1 MNDQS
6 LSDKHIISDFLLWL
20 SVEKG
25 RADTTLAAYKRDL
38 NKLID
43 WINDNGLSIQ
53 TLGENDAIRFLRS
66 LQAADYSDATI
77 TRTMVSV
84 RSLYMFMD
92 IEGLR
97 MDNPTKNIE
106 LPRVPKGLPKALSVE
121 EVNELLA
128 AIEGDSPSAR
138 RDRAILEVLYGT
150 GARITE
156 VVNLSL
162 GDLDHADNL
171 IKVLGKG
178 DKERIVPVGR
188 FAMKAL
194 NAWLEPEGR
203 GSFEPKEWKSRR
215 DSEALFLNTR
225 GTRLSRQ
232 GGWGIVKKYGAK
244 VGLGSKLSPH
254 TLRHCCATHM
264 LEHGADIRT
273 VQELLGHSSITTTQV
288 YTKVSRHRL
297 IESYRSAHPRATL
310 L

>member
-225 GTRLSRQ
+225 GPRLSRQ

-273 VQELLGHSSITTTQV
+273 VQELLGHSSITTTQI
-288 YTKVSRHRL
+288 YTKVSRDRL

>member
-43 WINDNGLSIQ
+43 WINDNDLSIQ

-138 RDRAILEVLYGT
+138 RDRAIIEVLYGT

-273 VQELLGHSSITTTQV
+273 VQELLGHSSITTTQI
-288 YTKVSRHRL
+288 YTKVSRDRL

>member
-6 LSDKHIISDFLLWL
+6 LSDKHIVSDFLLWL

-188 FAMKAL
+188 VAMKAL

-273 VQELLGHSSITTTQV
+273 VQELLGHSSITTTQI
-288 YTKVSRHRL
+288 YTKVSRDRL

>member
-203 GSFEPKEWKSRR
+203 GSFEPKEWRSRR